1 MTRIQLGGVGACIA
15 LVTLALATH
24 AGAESLPSQTLDVTL
39 LKSDAIVF
47 ATIESL
53 SQPNDDKDAV
63 DIHLRDVR
71 SVATRWPDAL
81 TTFRVRGRLMVNSD
95 AGADIVD
102 VPKRST
108 VDADAGNDFVVVR
121 NHLLT
126 VGKRY
131 LFLLRGGMWSDAP
144 LLTSAPAI
152 YLVTDGIVRCGS
164 GNVYGLGTMGF
175 VCDVESQA
183 SVPPVTED
191 QLFDA
196 LSRAIS
202 TARRR
207 RSDVDAEETGDART
221 LEPNSALSWAEG
233 N

>member
-1 MTRIQLGGVGACIA
+1 MTRIQRFAAGACSVA
-15 LVTLALATH
+15 VTLALVTH

-39 LKSDAIVF
+39 LKSDAILF

-53 SQPNDDKDAV
+53 SQPNDHKDAV
-63 DIHLRDVR
+63 DLRLRDVR

-81 TTFRVRGRLMVNSD
+81 TGFRVRGRLMLDPD
-95 AGADIVD
+95 AGADVVI
-102 VPKRST
+102 VPKRSAG
-108 VDADAGNDFVVVR
+108 DADAASDFVVVR
-121 NHLLT
+121 NQLLT

-131 LFLLRGGMWSDAP
+131 LFLMRGGMWSDAP

-152 YLVTDGIVRCGS
+152 YLVSDGIVRCGS
-164 GNVYGLGTMGF
+164 GNVYGIGTMGF
-175 VCDVESQA
+175 VCDVESQTT
-183 SVPPVTED
+183 VPPVTEN

-202 TARRR
+202 TARSR
-207 RSDVDAEETGDART
+207 RSDVDAVETDAART
-221 LEPNSALSWAEG
+221 LEPNSALSWVEG